1 MTAFIQGNRQ
11 DPSSPWVAE
20 DGSPLPY
27 LPSKVTSTGT
37 TIVFYASKSGFVYT
51 CNAARPDVTL
61 NTIVCEIGT
70 Q

>member
-20 DGSPLPY
+20 DGSPIPY
-27 LPSKVTSTGT
+27 LPSKVTSSGT
-37 TIVFYASKSGFVYT
+37 TIVFYASKRGFVY
-51 CNAARPDVTL
+51 NAARPDVAL

>member
-37 TIVFYASKSGFVYT
+37 TIVFYASKSGFVY
-51 CNAARPDVTL
+51 NAAKPDFTS
-61 NTIVCEIGT
+61 NTIVCEI
-70 Q
+70 

>member
-20 DGSPLPY
+20 DGSPIPC
-27 LPSKVTSTGT
+27 LPSKVTSSGT
-37 TIVFYASKSGFVYT
+37 TIVFYGSKSGFVY
-51 CNAARPDVTL
+51 NAARPDVAL